1 MDTKSDTH
9 PPSRLPGK
17 PPTRPT
23 APLRTDL
30 HRRIREFLEYCEVE
44 KQHSALTIRNY
55 EHYLGRFSGWA
66 AANGVGSPAE
76 ITIDTVRSY
85 RLWLNRQTTTP
96 SGRSER
102 GATATA
108 GTPLKRVT
116 QNYHV
121 IAVRALLK
129 YLAKRDVPTL
139 AADKI
144 ELGKTALR
152 TVEFLNPDE
161 CDRLLAAA
169 GVDGSPETAGAAAS
183 ANSGTPRF
191 ADARDRAILEMLFS
205 TGLRVSELTALDT
218 DHVNLERGEFMVR
231 GKGDKPR
238 LVFLSEGAAVWIAR
252 YLTARGTPMKPLFTR
267 SNVAKAEPDGSDL
280 RLGPR
285 SIQRIVKKYATRA
298 GIVKDISPHTL
309 RHSFATDLLQ
319 NGADIRSVQQMLG
332 HASITT
338 TQVYTHVTDRQLR
351 SVHQRF
357 HKKKAA

>member
-1 MDTKSDTH
+1 MEIKSDITNT
-9 PPSRLPGK
+9 PDATPSAGSELQ
-17 PPTRPT
+17 
-23 APLRTDL
+23 
-30 HRRIREFLEYCEVE
+30 RRVREFLEYCEVE
-44 KQHSALTIRNY
+44 KQHSMLTIRNY
-55 EHYLGRFSGWA
+55 EHYLARFVNWS
-66 AANGVGSPAE
+66 AANGVNSPADV
-76 ITIDTVRSY
+76 TIDAVRGY
-85 RLWLNRQTTTP
+85 RLWLNRQTD
-96 SGRSER
+96 SR
-102 GATATA
+102 GA
-108 GTPLKRVT
+108 PLKRIT

-144 ELGKTALR
+144 ELGKTEHR
-152 TVEFLNPDE
+152 TVEFLSPEE

-169 GVDGSPETAGAAAS
+169 GTSPVTGRITNKPTFAS
-183 ANSGTPRF
+183 Q
-191 ADARDRAILEMLFS
+191 RDRAILELLFS

-218 DHVNLERGEFMVR
+218 EHVNTERGEFMVR

-238 LVFLSEGAAVWIAR
+238 VVFLSDGAAVWLAR
-252 YLTARGTPMKPLFTR
+252 YLQTRGTPMKPLFTR
-267 SNVAKAEPDGSDL
+267 SNVAKSAPDGGDL
-280 RLGPR
+280 RLTPR
-285 SIQRIVKKYATRA
+285 SIQRLVKKYAVAA

-351 SVHQRF
+351 AVHQRF
-357 HKKKAA
+357 HKKKA